1 MILQAGSSSCD
12 PSLKMEKNQRSLH
25 YLHTKKEM
33 ISCSIAICHVT
44 VVGLIESNNEVRVRH
59 EPQRWSR
66 GPMN

>member
-1 MILQAGSSSCD
+1 
-12 PSLKMEKNQRSLH
+12 MEKNQRSLH
-25 YLHTKKEM
+25 CLHTKKEM
-33 ISCSIAICHVT
+33 ISGSIATCHVT